1 MAAALEADVIDRAA
15 QVGLGFAVDDEVAS
29 TWLTALKTFRGI
41 LTAGRSSVVVMSVRP
56 PPVSADE
63 PDQRHKQCDSQ
74 DRSVEQELFRVT
86 VMLRRTRVELAVV
99 SLQCHRLLAF
109 CPDRGA

>member
-1 MAAALEADVIDRAA
+1 
-15 QVGLGFAVDDEVAS
+15 
-29 TWLTALKTFRGI
+29 
-41 LTAGRSSVVVMSVRP
+41 
-56 PPVSADE
+56 VSADE
-63 PDQRHKQCDSQ
+63 PDQRHKQRDSQ

-86 VMLRRTRVELAVV
+86 VMLRRTRVELAIV

>member
-1 MAAALEADVIDRAA
+1 
-15 QVGLGFAVDDEVAS
+15 
-29 TWLTALKTFRGI
+29 
-41 LTAGRSSVVVMSVRP
+41 
-56 PPVSADE
+56 VSADE
-63 PDQRHKQCDSQ
+63 PDQRHKQRDSQ

-109 CPDRGA
+109 FPDRGA